1 MSTSMHSST
10 SVTII
15 GRSSFHWLSR
25 YGVYKVLGTHR
36 LTHSQSL
43 TDGQTRMQY
52 ASGAVFQRWRRHWY
66 CVYVKYLITARASH
80 RMALFHSSKAT
91 DNCFVFIMLHNTQ
104 KVPFDR
110 AFNASGPTALRNAK
124 NINVEYSIYRHGN
137 TITLAPAHFPR
148 PSLEARGSRKCLES
162 GSRTVHASRPLSRIF
177 FKFDWLS
184 HIFGWYPAEPNF
196 CRSYGI
202 WLKIRPNTT
211 NSANKTDKLR
221 QSNSKYKQHNKEFWS
236 FDACTLV
243 LHWKDLRITQYK
255 FVGGE
260 HT

>member
-177 FKFDWLS
+177 FKIRL
-184 HIFGWYPAEPNF
+184 AEPYF
-196 CRSYGI
+196 RLISG
-202 WLKIRPNTT
+202 WAEFLQ
-211 NSANKTDKLR
+211 KLR
-221 QSNSKYKQHNKEFWS
+221 NLAENTPEH
-236 FDACTLV
+236 
-243 LHWKDLRITQYK
+243 HK
-255 FVGGE
+255 FGQQDRQIE
-260 HT
+260 TIKFKI